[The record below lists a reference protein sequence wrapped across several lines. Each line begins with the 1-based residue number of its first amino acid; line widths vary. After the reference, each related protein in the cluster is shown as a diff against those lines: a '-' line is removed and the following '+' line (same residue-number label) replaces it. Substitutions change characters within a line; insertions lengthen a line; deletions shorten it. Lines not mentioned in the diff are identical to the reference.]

1 MYFLALKFWPF
12 LLLLTQTDCLP
23 DGDLCKWMN
32 GRKYYI
38 DAGES
43 GIISVENVTSQTKG
57 ESSNS
62 QPQIPQ
68 RCSVELI
75 TCPSCHFEVSV
86 LHLKI
91 PTCSPD
97 NTCRCDFVWIKE
109 SAYSKSGQEYCGFVS
124 KNSSSPIYESRTKLV
139 SVDFLYSGSYQDA
152 FALQFNAKKN
162 VYIFKGGLDLYQSNS
177 TGHIHSP
184 NFPGGYPSDYSAEYI
199 LQNMETSG
207 FVQLLFTDF
216 QLSLWSYI
224 EIFDSNGT
232 RIDVYNGNTFRPPAT
247 ISSGPRMIVKF
258 QANDEYPSSGFKAQF
273 TFVSYHEKYW
283 MNRPSTDCGGFVED
297 YGGAITMMN
306 MVPNNVLRAFD
317 CIWLI
322 RPRNAHIP
330 ETQISIRVAQFEEM
344 GPKSTLSIR
353 QGLHSEAPLLESVTT
368 FQHHKMPRGQE
379 YVVPATNGFYIRL
392 IGYFNNRSHL
402 AIIYTTFRYEG
413 CYAVGDFECEN
424 GRCIKNALRCDGFN
438 HCGDGSDESS
448 CYGANQG
455 TQSPEDANWWRTLT
469 PNYYFPKPESSS
481 NPGTNTLILVT
492 SLAGLGMFVLTA
504 VMILVK
510 LHRQRQED
518 SIAREIL
525 QTVSAEIDAENSPG
539 RQHRSDPPLYDPPPS
554 YEDVIKF
561 YLPPPPAYSS
571 IGHGNALCYR
581 LESGGLNN
589 ANFVPD
595 SPKANRNVSRR
606 TRQPQP
612 LQVTAEE
619 VLQPVILRVSLPS
632 EDNLRSTSV
641 STTAKPLTEELNVE
655 NNVSAS
661 DASRSSSVKSE
672 EKVQKSPDSPSKEVN
687 VVGISS
693 ENAGALQKTTDHS
706 TQLPRCRSSP
716 KSEVCTA
723 KQATKSQNLS
733 SVRHLYK
740 GIKKSHASASFPS
753 DKISSCECQG
763 ACSCTYSEQKYFDDS
778 HGKKSN
784 NHASDVSKSNADKK
798 RFLGFSPMKRGGG
811 GQSAIIPHPASMI
824 ISVHPSRSKSFGK
837 RPKGISQ
844 SAGPSSPTELET
856 PSSTSIASHRLC
868 HRRSSSGPSELSNS
882 MDAIFGLPS
891 CVGMQQCKS
900 PSSSNSPEAR
910 RYAEDTSNLSNVKH
924 LATALLDGLQ
934 QSFNLKNSVDVEID
948 PTASQNPISSTAS
961 NDNVQNKN
969 ILPLSW
975 TLLWNP
981 MKRPSDCNEPLVVA
995 TESSDTQPLLRR
1007 VSSQPGM
1014 LTSDG
1019 KSVSKQPNSETDRK
1033 TKDQMKLADAKS

>member
-1 MYFLALKFWPF
+1 
-12 LLLLTQTDCLP
+12 
-23 DGDLCKWMN
+23 MN

-97 NTCRCDFVWIKE
+97 NSCRCDFVWIKE

-124 KNSSSPIYESRTKLV
+124 KNSSSPIYESKTKLV

-177 TGHIHSP
+177 TGSIHSP

-216 QLSLWSYI
+216 QLSLWSYM

-232 RIDVYNGNTFRPPAT
+232 RIDVYNGNTFRPPAI

-413 CYAVGDFECEN
+413 CYAMGDFECEN

-469 PNYYFPKPESSS
+469 PNYYFPKPENTS

-518 SIAREIL
+518 SITREIL

-571 IGHGNALCYR
+571 IGQGNALCYR
-581 LESGGLNN
+581 LEPGGLNN

-595 SPKANRNVSRR
+595 SPKANRNISRR
-606 TRQPQP
+606 TRPPQP

-632 EDNLRSTSV
+632 EGNARNTSV
-641 STTAKPLTEELNVE
+641 STTAKPLTEE
-655 NNVSAS
+655 VSVDSDTLAS
-661 DASRSSSVKSE
+661 DASPSASVKSD
-672 EKVQKSPDSPSKEVN
+672 EKLQKSSDSPSKETN
-687 VVGISS
+687 FTISP
-693 ENAGALQKTTDHS
+693 EAAGALQKITDS
-706 TQLPRCRSSP
+706 SVQLQRCKSSP
-716 KSEVCTA
+716 TSEVSTA
-723 KQATKSQNLS
+723 KQASKTQNLS
-733 SVRHLYK
+733 SVPHRYK
-740 GIKKSHASASFPS
+740 GTKKYHASASLS
-753 DKISSCECQG
+753 GNKISSCECQG
-763 ACSCTYSEQKYFDDS
+763 ACSCKYSEQKHFDDTR
-778 HGKKSN
+778 GKKPSGRSN
-784 NHASDVSKSNADKK
+784 DVLKSNVDKK
-798 RFLGFSPMKRGGG
+798 RFLGFSPMKRGNG
-811 GQSAIIPHPASMI
+811 GQSAIIPHPASVI
-824 ISVHPSRSKSFGK
+824 VSVHPSRSKSFGK
-837 RPKGISQ
+837 RPKGFSR

-856 PSSTSIASHRLC
+856 PNNTFIASQRLC

-882 MDAIFGLPS
+882 LDAIFGLPS
-891 CVGMQQCKS
+891 CSGKQCTS
-900 PSSSNSPEAR
+900 PGSATSPKAQ
-910 RYAEDTSNLSNVKH
+910 RYAEDSSNLSNVKH

-934 QSFNLKNSVDVEID
+934 QSFNLKNNADLGID
-948 PTASQNPISSTAS
+948 STAAQNPISNTTNES
-961 NDNVQNKN
+961 VQNKN
-969 ILPLSW
+969 LLPLSW

-981 MKRPSDCNEPLVVA
+981 MKRPSDANEPLVVTA
-995 TESSDTQPLLRR
+995 ESSDTQPLLRR

-1014 LTSDG
+1014 LISDG
-1019 KSVSKQPNSETDRK
+1019 KSLSKQPSSETERK
-1033 TKDQMKLADAKS
+1033 TKDQMKDADTKS